1 MENHQHRPW
10 RACRLLEPEPLRC
23 GRHTCICFREGEL
36 HHAPPSGRPGHWEI
50 KHSPLGLTK
59 MAALWKLGQRQVYQ
73 SPVLT
78 LRKSHKNHSVLSSWL
93 MLILSSGSVAASSV
107 TTAATTMS

>member
-1 MENHQHRPW
+1 
-10 RACRLLEPEPLRC
+10 
-23 GRHTCICFREGEL
+23 
-36 HHAPPSGRPGHWEI
+36 
-50 KHSPLGLTK
+50 

-73 SPVLT
+73 SPVLM